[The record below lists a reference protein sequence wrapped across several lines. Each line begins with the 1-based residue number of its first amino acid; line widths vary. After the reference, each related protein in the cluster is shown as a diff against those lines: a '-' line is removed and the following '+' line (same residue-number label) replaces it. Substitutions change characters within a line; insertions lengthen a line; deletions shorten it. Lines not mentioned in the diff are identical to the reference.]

1 MSEELEPEQEQQPVV
16 SRGAGIRVR
25 DVDLG
30 ARVLIGSG
38 AATEVHRLEAFTVP
52 GHQGGVAVVSI
63 RDRDATHWDSAA
75 LSRLVALRWGLDA
88 RERALLDGLAA
99 WPLAV
104 VEGDEGD
111 VVGCLVPL
119 AAHPFYYLP
128 AEEKNPGKV
137 PQQAKWLV
145 VAPKR
150 ARRAGAASV
159 GERDVVA
166 RSTVLARVCLLL
178 DLLHRHGVVYGDL
191 SDRSVLFGVGEVAE
205 AFVVGC
211 EGAAVGTTSDELP
224 GVQRN
229 STGWA
234 APETFDIEDADA
246 AKTDPTMSRASS
258 VQTVETDRYKLA
270 LLILRVLAPSGDG
283 LERSRDAGRIR
294 SVLDETGQQLMR
306 DALEGAPDARP
317 TAADWYRYLRGV
329 IVESMTAPSIRSVV
343 VSPALV
349 AEGDEIRLEVELSGA
364 QRLTI
369 EMPGRA
375 DITREVGGRV
385 VSERFTAR
393 QSGRI
398 RVRATNAHGEDVAL
412 TEQVRVLPVPTPVR
426 IAVATPEVPAGL
438 GVLPDLASLEAALGI
453 STPPRSAGTGTG
465 TGTGTGP
472 GTGGSGDEGA
482 ASVSPFDRV
491 AELRARL
498 DADAMP
504 LRDVLQIGLEA
515 ERVSRERDRLFPSF
529 EEFLGDVTSRK
540 GAKRREE

>member
-1 MSEELEPEQEQQPVV
+1 M

-30 ARVLIGSG
+30 ARSPIGSG

-52 GHQGGVAVVSI
+52 GHPGGLAVVSI
-63 RDRDATHWDSAA
+63 RDTNATHWDSAA

-88 RERALLDGLAA
+88 RERALLDSLAA

-104 VEGDEGD
+104 VEGEGGE

-150 ARRAGAASV
+150 ARRAGAAAV

-178 DLLHRHGVVYGDL
+178 DLLHRNGVVFGDL

-211 EGAAVGTTSDELP
+211 EGATVSAGAASRKGGGDREDGDADADEEP
-224 GVQRN
+224 GLQRN
-229 STGWA
+229 SAGWA
-234 APETFDIEDADA
+234 APETLENTDADDP
-246 AKTDPTMSRASS
+246 KTEPSMSRAPS
-258 VQTVETDRYKLA
+258 VQTVDTDRYKLG
-270 LLILRVLAPSGDG
+270 LLILRVLAPAGDG
-283 LERSRDAGRIR
+283 LERSRDADRIR
-294 SVLDETGQQLMR
+294 SVLDETGQAMMHA
-306 DALEGAPDARP
+306 ALGDVPDARP
-317 TAADWYRYLRGV
+317 SAADWYEYLRGL
-329 IVESMTAPSIRSVV
+329 IVQNLAAPAIRSVA

-364 QRLTI
+364 QQLTI

-375 DITREVGGRV
+375 DITREVGGRI

-412 TEQVRVLPVPTPVR
+412 TDQVRVLPVPTPAR
-426 IAVATPEVPAGL
+426 IAIATPEVPAGL

-453 STPPRSAGTGTG
+453 STPPRSG
-465 TGTGTGP
+465 
-472 GTGGSGDEGA
+472 GTGGGAGDGGDEASGA
-482 ASVSPFDRV
+482 FSPFDRV
-491 AELRARL
+491 ADLRARL
-498 DADAMP
+498 DADALP

-515 ERVSRERDRLFPSF
+515 ERVSRDRDRLFPSS

-540 GAKRREE
+540 GTKRPGA

>member
-1 MSEELEPEQEQQPVV
+1 MSEEREQEPQQPVV

-30 ARVLIGSG
+30 ARSLIGSG

-104 VEGDEGD
+104 VEGDGGD

-150 ARRAGAASV
+150 ARRAGAAAV
-159 GERDVVA
+159 GERDLVA
-166 RSTVLARVCLLL
+166 RATVLARVCLLL
-178 DLLHRHGVVYGDL
+178 ELLHRHGVVFGDL
-191 SDRSVLFGVGEVAE
+191 SDQSVLFGAGDVAE

-211 EGAAVGTTSDELP
+211 EGATVGGESGDP
-224 GVQRN
+224 GLQRN
-229 STGWA
+229 SAGWA
-234 APETFDIEDADA
+234 APETIENADA
-246 AKTDPTMSRASS
+246 GDGKTEPSMSRAPSLQS
-258 VQTVETDRYKLA
+258 AETDRYKLA
-270 LLILRVLAPSGDG
+270 LLILRMLAPAGDG
-283 LERSRDAGRIR
+283 LERSRDADRIR
-294 SVLDETGQQLMR
+294 SVLDETGQRMMH

-317 TAADWYRYLRGV
+317 GAADWYRYLRGV
-329 IVESMTAPSIRSVV
+329 IVESLTAPSIRSVS

-349 AEGDEIRLEVELSGA
+349 AEGDEIRLEVELRGA
-364 QRLTI
+364 KQLTI

-393 QSGRI
+393 QTGRI

-412 TEQVRVLPVPTPVR
+412 TDQVRVLPVPTPAR
-426 IAVATPEVPAGL
+426 IAIATPEVPAGL

-453 STPPRSAGTGTG
+453 STPPSS
-465 TGTGTGP
+465 
-472 GTGGSGDEGA
+472 GTGGGASDGAHEASG
-482 ASVSPFDRV
+482 SFSPFDRV
-491 AELRARL
+491 ADLRARL
-498 DADAMP
+498 DADALP

-515 ERVSRERDRLFPSF
+515 ERVSRDRDRLFPSF

-540 GAKRREE
+540 GTTRPGA